1 VTFTDIALLLNAIA
15 AVGAVVASIRNGR
28 KIEIVRLE
36 VNSRMGQLLEVTGKA
51 ERAIGVKE
59 GEENR
64 RDWHPPPAK

>member
-1 VTFTDIALLLNAIA
+1 MLSDLAQLFTAIVALIA
-15 AVGAVVASIRNGR
+15 AVASIRNNR
-28 KIEIVRLE
+28 KIETVRLE